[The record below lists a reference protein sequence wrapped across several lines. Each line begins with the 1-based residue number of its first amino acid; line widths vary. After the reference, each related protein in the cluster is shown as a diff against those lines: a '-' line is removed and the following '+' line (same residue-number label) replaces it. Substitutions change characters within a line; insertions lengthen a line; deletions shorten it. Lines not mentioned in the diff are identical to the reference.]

1 MPSEII
7 FGTLAGLF
15 ISAVYIANKLVKK
28 GDAAPGATWMQ
39 KHVAVVGIVALLVP
53 FVVGLVLVNT
63 VFGKT
68 TVVKKVKRKQRL
80 YKRVK
85 PHVAP
90 PRPEPVLKLVISD
103 GSKEADIALL
113 NRCDYDEVT
122 VVQNGTVRCVSHQ
135 SSQVKAWVSDLRV
148 HEEDRLRKYIQH
160 QTGHPERLPMR
171 VAPMRAPPVM
181 RQGFLWFAPTG
192 TSEKTVTK
200 KETKQK
206 PFRDRHAE
214 LFYFLALVL
223 GVLGKYFW
231 DYYEDKR
238 AGKPATF
245 EPHLIV
251 MSFIIAALVYY
262 SIQQGIEKEASKFT
276 TRGVVFAFNNGFMWQ
291 TILTSMNRG
300 RNGQTA
306 STEETAT

>member
-7 FGTLAGLF
+7 WGTLAGLF
-15 ISAVYIANKLVKK
+15 IAAVYLANKLVKHK
-28 GDAAPGATWMQ
+28 EKQPGATWMQ
-39 KHVAVVGIVALLVP
+39 QHVAVVGIVALLVP

-68 TVVKKVKRKQRL
+68 TVTKKVRSKERRF
-80 YKRVK
+80 KRVK
-85 PHVAP
+85 PHAAP
-90 PRPEPVLKLVISD
+90 DRPEPLLKLVISD
-103 GSKEADIALL
+103 GSKEADIATL
-113 NRCDYDEVT
+113 NQCGYDEVT
-122 VVQNGTVRCVSHQ
+122 LVQNGTVRCVSHR
-135 SSQVKAWVSDLRV
+135 SPQVKAWISDLRV
-148 HEEDRLRKYIQH
+148 HEEARLRKYIQH
-160 QTGHPERLPMR
+160 HTGHPERAPMH
-171 VAPMRAPPVM
+171 VAPMGPPPVM
-181 RQGFLWFAPTG
+181 RQSFLWFAPA
-192 TSEKTVTK
+192 SPAKTTTT

-231 DYYEDKR
+231 DYYEDKK
-238 AGKPATF
+238 AGNPATF

-262 SIQQGIEKEASKFT
+262 SIQQGIEKEASKFS

-300 RNGQTA
+300 RSGQTPP
-306 STEETAT
+306 TEETAT